1 MPVNNFINLLL
12 RAIVVHVTTVKSY
25 YSENILVVMVLY
37 MNNLKSIFNF
47 ASIYGTV
54 PTILRRLFLKCI
66 CQGGGHKEM
75 SSILADQ

>member
-12 RAIVVHVTTVKSY
+12 GAIIVHVTTVKLY
-25 YSENILVVMVLY
+25 YSENNLVVMVHY
-37 MNNLKSIFNF
+37 MNNVKSLFNF

-54 PTILRRLFLKCI
+54 PTMLRRLFLKCI
-66 CQGGGHKEM
+66 CQAGGHKKM